1 MRARKAGP
9 AALTAILY
17 FSVSGGAY
25 GLETLVSSVG
35 PALAVTLLFLTPL
48 FVSLPTALMVAELST
63 AMPVEGGFYRW
74 VDRALGR
81 FWAFQEAWWSWTC
94 SLPDMAIYPVL
105 FAAYLGEAFQ
115 MAPGQ
120 RYVVALLM
128 IWTCAVLNLLGIRT
142 VGATALASLAFIVA
156 PFLLFSLLALRQP
169 GEIPWSLP
177 GESASLLTGLSVVLW
192 NYTGWDNISLVG
204 GEVENPQRNYPI
216 ALFAALA
223 LIVAMYAGPVLAG
236 LRVAPDPSAWTEG
249 AFPTFALALPN
260 AGWLSGWL
268 LAGALVSTFTLFN
281 SLLLSYSRLPMV
293 VAEDGLLPGWL
304 ARVDARGVPAA
315 SVVASA
321 VVYSVLAAFGF
332 SKLVVMYVLLYTL
345 SILLEFVSLW
355 RLRRLEPDLP
365 RPFRIG
371 WGNLGLGLVTAPS
384 LAIGVAVVIYTFWD
398 NRGNFAWLAGAGAAS
413 LAGMPLYWILK
424 KRPKMD
430 ADERR

>member
-35 PALAVTLLFLTPL
+35 PAMAVTLLFITPL
-48 FVSLPTALMVAELST
+48 LVSLPTALMVAELST

-105 FAAYLGEAFQ
+105 FAGYLGEAFR
-115 MAPGQ
+115 MDPGQ

-128 IWTCAVLNLLGIRT
+128 IWTCTLLNLLGIRT
-142 VGATALASLAFIVA
+142 VGATALASLAFVVL
-156 PFLLFSLLALRQP
+156 PFLLFTLLALRQP
-169 GEIPWSLP
+169 GQIAWSLP

-204 GEVENPQRNYPI
+204 GEVENPQRSYPI

-236 LRVAPDPSAWTEG
+236 LRVAPDPGAWTEG
-249 AFPTFALALPN
+249 TFPSFALALPN
-260 AGWLSGWL
+260 ARWLSGWL

-293 VAEDGLLPGWL
+293 VAADGMLPGWL
-304 ARVDARGVPAA
+304 SRVDARGVPAA

-355 RLRRLEPDLP
+355 RLRRLEPSLA

-371 WGNLGLGLVTAPS
+371 WGSWGLGLVTVPS
-384 LAIGVAVVIYTFWD
+384 LAIGVAVVVYTFWD
-398 NRGNFAWLAGAGAAS
+398 NRGNPVWLAGAAAAS
-413 LAGMPLYWILK
+413 LAGMPLYWLLK
-424 KRPKMD
+424 KKST
-430 ADERR
+430 